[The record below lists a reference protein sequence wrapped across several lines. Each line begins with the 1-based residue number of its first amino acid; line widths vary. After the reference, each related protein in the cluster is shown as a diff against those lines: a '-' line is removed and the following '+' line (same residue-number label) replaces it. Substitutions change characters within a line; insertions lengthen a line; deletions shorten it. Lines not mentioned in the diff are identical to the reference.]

1 MSYDYAQRSVWIGGL
16 DPARDPHRYELCD
29 PCAERMA
36 PPVGWVLTD
45 LRARALF
52 EVAS

>member
-1 MSYDYAQRSVWIGGL
+1 MAYDYAQRSVWIAAL
-16 DPARDPHRYELCD
+16 EAKRDPHRYELCG

-36 PPVGWVLTD
+36 PPRGWILTD